1 VAIQYGPGTV
11 DLSEH
16 MAPAPSSTEVFAGWA
31 LSPGGP
37 IVKENV
43 KNYSITGDTK
53 FYPIFKEA
61 KKIEFNT
68 GDIGNGAPYVAPKY
82 VLEGE

>member
-1 VAIQYGPGTV
+1 MIVRPSYGRVAYVTFYNDATGKAILEQHQVAIQYGPGTV

-43 KNYSITGDTK
+43 KNYSIT
-53 FYPIFKEA
+53 
-61 KKIEFNT
+61 
-68 GDIGNGAPYVAPKY
+68 
-82 VLEGE
+82 